1 MLFIW
6 GKYLNIQYFNI
17 CGNSKVGVWEVGVS
31 IFAIFAV
38 GGSLGHIHRLIGAQA
53 ACSLLQMS
61 RFYMPGIPEGWKI
74 MKLDWVQTNFKEN
87 NENRNWITKKDLLE
101 SVFNILLSI
110 HTCKNIFSSS
120 GMQILNIKLF
130 RTSNIFQIA
139 RGNDECKEDICKKN
153 DDLD

>member
-1 MLFIW
+1 M
-6 GKYLNIQYFNI
+6 GQQQ
-17 CGNSKVGVWEVGVS
+17 GGSVGVS

-74 MKLDWVQTNFKEN
+74 MKLDGVQTNFKEN
-87 NENRNWITKKDLLE
+87 NESRNWIMKEENNCWKR
-101 SVFNILLSI
+101 VFNILLSI
-110 HTCKNIFSSS
+110 HKNIFSSS
-120 GMQILNIKLF
+120 GMCILNIKLF

-139 RGNDECKEDICKKN
+139 RGNDECKEDICKKK